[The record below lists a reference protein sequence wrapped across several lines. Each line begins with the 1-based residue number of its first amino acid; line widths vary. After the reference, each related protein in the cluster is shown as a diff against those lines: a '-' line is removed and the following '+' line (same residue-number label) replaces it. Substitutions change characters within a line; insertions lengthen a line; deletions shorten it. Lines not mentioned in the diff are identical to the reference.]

1 MGKRFVSIW
10 FPNLATD
17 WFAIQQPDLG
27 KAPFVLCA
35 PSHGRLVVTAADP
48 KAQASGIYV
57 GMVFADA
64 RAILPSIGKVDDQP
78 EIIEKLLKRIAEWC
92 IRFSPVTSYQL
103 PDGIVIDATGCCHL
117 WGGEQK
123 YLADISTRLL
133 NKGYRNKAG
142 IADTIGAA
150 WAIARYGGQM
160 QIIPPSQQLEIL
172 LNLPPESLRLDHEII
187 ERLHKLG
194 LRKIKDFL
202 AMPRTALRRRFGT
215 SLLHRL
221 NQAVGMEEEYL
232 DPIVPVTP
240 YQERLP
246 CLDPIQRIEG
256 IKIAVEK
263 LIQKIC
269 DRLTQEGKGI
279 RSAILKC
286 FRLDGKEE
294 SVSISTISPT
304 VNTKHLFH
312 LFELKL
318 STIEPDLGIELFILE
333 ATKVENYLPS
343 QEQLWKENGSINH
356 KQLSELLDRIAGKLG
371 NHSIERYLP
380 AEHHWP
386 ERSFKPANTI
396 LEEPACEWKVERP
409 RPLRLLRQPDRIY
422 VTAPIPDY
430 PPMLFKYKGTLH
442 KVIKADGP
450 ERIEQEWWLQEG
462 QHRDYYTVED
472 ESGCRYWIFRSGH
485 YDAEKKYQW
494 YIHGFF
500 A

>member
-27 KAPFVLCA
+27 KSPFVLCA

-64 RAILPSIGKVDDQP
+64 RSILPSIGKVDDQP

-160 QIIPPSQQLEIL
+160 QIIPPSQQLETL

-279 RSAILKC
+279 RSAIFKC

-304 VNTKHLFH
+304 LNTKHLFH

-333 ATKVENYLPS
+333 ATNVENYLPS

-386 ERSFKPANTI
+386 ERSFKPATTI

-409 RPLRLLRQPDRIY
+409 RPLRLLRQPDRID